1 MYIAVG
7 VVILGHGA
15 LAGRVGAKVGIALAL
30 APLAVWFAVLVWF
43 IWSGTLDSQE
53 GGALA
58 GYLLIGLLAF
68 VVGQVSVGVNDHCRG
83 GVPEHFL
90 HGLHV
95 RAGADRKGRRRV
107 PQSLRRDAR
116 DALIDLLRSPRS
128 RGELCVRIGESHAV
142 RGTDIATLRP

>member
-1 MYIAVG
+1 MRGACIEI
-7 VVILGHGA
+7 VV
-15 LAGRVGAKVGIALAL
+15 
-30 APLAVWFAVLVWF
+30 
-43 IWSGTLDSQE
+43 E
-53 GGALA
+53 
-58 GYLLIGLLAF
+58 
-68 VVGQVSVGVNDHCRG
+68 QVSVGVNGHCRR

-107 PQSLRRDAR
+107 PQSVRRDAR
-116 DALIDLLRSPRS
+116 DALINLLRPPRS